1 MDISLTH
8 YSIHDPGDCPIPLES
23 CTNASFPYTTRRILA
38 LSTDAGPPL
47 SCASMRQTIAGSRLD
62 VTHGMAIIGYVNAL
76 LHRHA
81 DGDLADLALGFH
93 CIGIASTSDINQQ
106 SPHM

>member
-8 YSIHDPGDCPIPLES
+8 YAIHDTGDCPIPLES
-23 CTNASFPYTTRRILA
+23 CTNASFPYTARGILA
-38 LSTDAGPPL
+38 LSTAGPPL

-62 VTHGMAIIGYVNAL
+62 VTHGMAILGNVNAL

-81 DGDLADLALGFH
+81 DGNLADLALGFH
-93 CIGIASTSDINQQ
+93 RIGTASTSDINQQ